1 MASDKDVSQTEGEAT
16 FEINLSS
23 GRVVG
28 QNQKG
33 SGEVIVQKI
42 YDILSEPKSEI
53 LKKLTQQLATGNHL
67 DSYLLLEEA
76 YETGEFFLK
85 QEQNLLE
92 KIREIEINSL
102 SDEQVLKLFK
112 IKFYI
117 AKQLGNYA
125 LVEEDAKVFLQ
136 KYSRSFDKDLYDGV
150 TLLRANGAAQKGKKE
165 LAYSLYKKL
174 LEYRESINISIYAW
188 ACRGIAIIINPNNPE
203 SYKYHEMAADA
214 FLQCGA
220 RLEAAKDIY
229 KMADFIESNNL
240 ERAFK
245 LTEEANSLLKSN
257 SLNERVLRAASHH
270 KTARILSKLQNYET
284 AVSEVNSA
292 IELYRGLIGCED
304 ELFSS
309 LSLASEIYQ
318 ALNQLEEVDVLK
330 HEKEYLEPFLRDKSY
345 QLEVKFAKLIKSQ
358 DVQALEGLIQEVESQ
373 ENKNLQVIFQVF
385 NATSNPGLNNEDRL
399 EALDNAIS
407 ILKSGDFPNEM
418 WSIVCYSVASTY
430 LKQNFDRKA
439 IEWYQKTLDYD
450 PFDFRAIQNLAALL
464 QRNGMWEELSCFFA
478 KQRQQFG
485 ENAILLYWY
494 GRALLELGNANKAAP
509 ILAKSWEL
517 AKTGELDDFDYI
529 KEWRDKAL
537 ANATELEHELV
548 KPSLKPKIPVNRR
561 NIEVCLDSF
570 TRFVQSDKRKTFGNL
585 NKGDKTHKWI
595 KQPEQHAQNLLHTFI
610 KAYFEEQVDVF
621 EEVSAGAGRIDIF
634 LKFLSTLSTVI
645 ELKMC
650 GNGYSMNYAEGGL
663 EQLSHYLSNKNTS
676 LGYLIIFDARTRD
689 FGKGFSEIYTVEKHT
704 IFTYIVDVRPM
715 VKNAY

>member
-1 MASDKDVSQTEGEAT
+1 MASDRDVSQTEGEAT

-23 GRVVG
+23 GQVVG
-28 QNQKG
+28 QNRKD

-42 YDILSEPKSEI
+42 YNLLTEPRAEI
-53 LKKLTQQLATGNHL
+53 LNQLTQELATGNHIG
-67 DSYLLLEEA
+67 SYLLLEKA
-76 YETGEFFLK
+76 YDTGEFFFK
-85 QEQNLLE
+85 QEQALLE
-92 KIREIEINSL
+92 KIREVEINSL

-117 AKQLGNYA
+117 ARQLGNYA
-125 LVEEDAKVFLQ
+125 LVEEDAKAFLQ
-136 KYSRSFDKDLYDGV
+136 NYTRSIDRDLYDGV

-165 LAYSLYKKL
+165 LAYSLYKNLIKS
-174 LEYRESINISIYAW
+174 RESINISIYAW
-188 ACRGIAIIINPNNPE
+188 ACRGIAITINPHDPE
-203 SYKYHEMAADA
+203 SYRHHEMAADA
-214 FLQCGA
+214 FLQSGD

-229 KMADFIESNNL
+229 KMADFTEASNL
-240 ERAFK
+240 ENAFN
-245 LTEEANSLLKSN
+245 LIEEANNLLLVN
-257 SLNERVLRAASHH
+257 SLNSRVIRAASHH
-270 KTARILSKLQNYET
+270 KTAKILSKLRNYEA
-284 AVSEVNSA
+284 AVSEVKSA

-318 ALNQLEEVDVLK
+318 ALNQLEEVETLK
-330 HEKEYLEPFLRDKSY
+330 YKKGNLEPFLRDKSY
-345 QLEVKFAKLIKSQ
+345 QIEVKFAKLIKLQ
-358 DVQALEGLIQEVESQ
+358 DVHSLEDLLQKIEAKS
-373 ENKNLQVIFQVF
+373 NKNLQVMFQVF
-385 NATSNPGLNNEDRL
+385 NATSNLALNNEDRL

-407 ILKSGDFPNEM
+407 ILKSGDFPDEI

-430 LKQNFDRKA
+430 LKQNFDSKA

-450 PFDFRAIQNLAALL
+450 PFNFPAIQNLAALL

-485 ENAILLYWY
+485 DNAIMLYWY

-517 AKTGELDDFDYI
+517 AKTGGLDDFDYI

-548 KPSLKPKIPVNRR
+548 KPSLKPKIAVNRR
-561 NIEVCLDSF
+561 NIEACLDAF
-570 TRFVQSDKRKTFGNL
+570 TRFVQSDKRKTFWNSD
-585 NKGDKTHKWI
+585 KGDKSYKWI
-595 KQPEQHAQNLLHTFI
+595 KKPEQHAQNLLHTYI
-610 KAYFEEQVDVF
+610 KGYFEEQVDVF

-634 LKFLSTLSTVI
+634 LKFLSGLSTVV

-650 GNGYSMNYAEGGL
+650 GFGYSMSYAEGGL
-663 EQLSHYLSNKNTS
+663 EQLSHYLSNKHTS

-689 FGKGFSEIYTVEKHT
+689 FGKGFSEIYTIEKHT
-704 IFTYIVDVRPM
+704 IFTHIVDVRPM
-715 VKNAY
+715 VKDAY